1 MKFAIGRPVYSIARV
16 LNVVGHSLTILI
28 QHLHNITNSPTH
40 RDSISP
46 TSSHVHRATNKRR
59 RGLGELLRRSV
70 AIRIV
75 EGDVLAFEVTEIA
88 QPVTEGVPVERVVD
102 NADARDV
109 PRLLRARGALPGWSA
124 AARIVELALTHVDC
138 ALTLSASSASSCRP
152 ASLSFV
158 RAASVILPSASM
170 RSARAGASP
179 ARTSSLS
186 SSAVNP

>member
-1 MKFAIGRPVYSIARV
+1 MKFAMGSAVYSIARV

-75 EGDVLAFEVTEIA
+75 EGDVLAFEVTQIA
-88 QPVTEGVPVERVVD
+88 QPVTEAVPLNRAVH
-102 NADARDV
+102 NAHPPD
-109 PRLLRARGALPGWSA
+109 L
-124 AARIVELALTHVDC
+124 
-138 ALTLSASSASSCRP
+138 
-152 ASLSFV
+152 
-158 RAASVILPSASM
+158 
-170 RSARAGASP
+170 
-179 ARTSSLS
+179 
-186 SSAVNP
+186 